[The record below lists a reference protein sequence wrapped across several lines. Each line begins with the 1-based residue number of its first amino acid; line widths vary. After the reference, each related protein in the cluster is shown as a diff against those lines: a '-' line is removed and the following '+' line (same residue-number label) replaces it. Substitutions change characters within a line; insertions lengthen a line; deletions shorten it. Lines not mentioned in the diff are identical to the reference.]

1 MTFGTYNYNVKLSFN
16 RDKADWIE
24 NIVGIENMNKYI
36 MKLIDEDIEKWK
48 KIETEVL
55 QPIVDTEKKL
65 EEKYDPLGSFLDQ

>member
-65 EEKYDPLGSFLDQ
+65 EEKYDPLGSFLD